1 MMPVVVSSTENPGV
15 LIASSNASLRRQIIE
30 GLPEHW
36 LPVQEAFGGAEALGK
51 LETSECRMLLL
62 DSHLPDLDINELLGL
77 VHRRYPGVD
86 VRTIDGEVGS
96 GFRWPVKTSGG
107 DTRGPG
113 ETAQELPLDG
123 IFGSSEGMRNVA
135 RAVRRVAP
143 RDTSVLIAGETGTG
157 KELIAQQIHRLSL
170 RRAKP
175 MVVINCA
182 AIPETLLESELFGY
196 VRGAFTGAAQSR
208 LGRIQAAN
216 GGTLFL
222 DEIGEM
228 PVALQAK
235 LLRFLESG
243 ELQRLGSTETWHA
256 DVRVVSAT
264 NRDLRQLSAQ
274 SLFRPDLY
282 YRLCVFPI
290 GLPPLRERGG
300 DVAELALH
308 FLRQLAPAMRLSDAA
323 MERLALYPWPGNVR
337 ELRHVI
343 ERATILST
351 GMEIGV
357 AELMFDGDT
366 ETF

>member
-1 MMPVVVSSTENPGV
+1 VE
-15 LIASSNASLRRQIIE
+15 
-30 GLPEHW
+30 
-36 LPVQEAFGGAEALGK
+36 EALGGADALGK

-62 DSHLPDLDINELLGL
+62 DSHLPDLDIDELLAL
-77 VHRRYPGVD
+77 VHHRYPGVD
-86 VRTIDGEVGS
+86 VRTVDGEIGIAAFQRS
-96 GFRWPVKTSGG
+96 TT
-107 DTRGPG
+107 TRTESVTP
-113 ETAQELPLDG
+113 PLYIADQFPLEG
-123 IFGSSEGMRNVA
+123 MVGSSEAMRHVS

-143 RDTSVLIAGETGTG
+143 RDTAVLIIGETGTG
-157 KELIAQQIHRLSL
+157 KELIAQQLHRLSP

-175 MVVINCA
+175 FVVINCA
-182 AIPETLLESELFGY
+182 AIPEALLESELFGY

-228 PVALQAK
+228 PISLQAK

-264 NRDLRQLSAQ
+264 NRDLRQLSAK
-274 SLFRPDLY
+274 SLFRSDLY

-290 GLPPLRERGG
+290 VLPPLRDRGG
-300 DVAELALH
+300 DVAELATH
-308 FLRQLAPAMRLSDAA
+308 FLHRFSAEMRLSQAA
-323 MERLALYPWPGNVR
+323 VKRLAAYPWPGNVR

-343 ERATILST
+343 ERATILAVVP
-351 GMEIGV
+351 EITDS
-357 AELMFDGDT
+357 ELLFDAAIDP
-366 ETF
+366 

>member
-1 MMPVVVSSTENPGV
+1 MISVANSAENPGV
-15 LIASSNASLRRQIIE
+15 LIASSNPSLRRLIIE

-36 LPVQEAFGGAEALGK
+36 LPVQEALGGAEALGK
-51 LETSECRMLLL
+51 LETTECRMLLL

-86 VRTIDGEVGS
+86 VRTVDGDVGAG
-96 GFRWPVKTSGG
+96 GFRWSAKASADGTLPTQ
-107 DTRGPG
+107 
-113 ETAQELPLDG
+113 TADALPLEG
-123 IFGSSEGMRNVA
+123 IVGSSEEMRKVA
-135 RAVRRVAP
+135 RAVRRVAL

-157 KELIAQQIHRLSL
+157 KELIAQQVHRLSP

-175 MVVINCA
+175 LVVINCA
-182 AIPETLLESELFGY
+182 AIPEALLESELFGY

-208 LGRIQAAN
+208 LGRIQTAN

-228 PVALQAK
+228 PIALQAK

-300 DVAELALH
+300 DVVELASH
-308 FLRQLAPAMRLSDAA
+308 FLQQFTPAMRLSDEA
-323 MERLALYPWPGNVR
+323 MERLTQYPWPGNVR

-343 ERATILST
+343 ERATILAS
-351 GMEIGV
+351 GLEIGA

-366 ETF
+366 EAL